1 MSGRETSLHY
11 LQRGHRAV
19 LRAVHGVDEY
29 DARRPLTPTGTNLL
43 GLVKHLAIV
52 ELEYV
57 ASCAGFRS
65 DLGTPWETTTGEED
79 NSDLWLT
86 ADESAQSVVDLYVAV
101 GDHTARA
108 CAELPEDAP
117 AKVPWWSEPDT
128 SFDYLLV
135 HMVSETAQH
144 AGHLEILREGLDG
157 QGDAWDES
165 RSERDAAWWA
175 ALNERITAAAEPFR
189 GSGAVVTAPAGSF

>member
-1 MSGRETSLHY
+1 MSLHY

-19 LRAVHGVDEY
+19 LRAVHGVEEY

-65 DLGTPWETTTGEED
+65 DLGTPWESTTEEED
-79 NSDLWLT
+79 DSDLWLA
-86 ADESAQSVVDLYVAV
+86 ADESAQAVIDLYVAV
-101 GDHTARA
+101 GEHTARA
-108 CAELPEDAP
+108 CAELPEDSP

-128 SFDYLLV
+128 TFDHLLV
-135 HMVSETAQH
+135 HLVSETAQH

-157 QGDAWDES
+157 QGDSWDES

-189 GSGAVVTAPAGSF
+189 DAGSVVTAPADSF